1 MTVARRGP
9 LDKLPL
15 ALRFALRDLI
25 GDRKGFGAFIACIV
39 IGVAAISGVNGLS
52 RALSQGLAREGRAD
66 TRRRRFLQSSPSR
79 AGAKRTRLA
88 EQQRPASTKS
98 L

>member
-25 GDRKGFGAFIACIV
+25 GDRKGFGVFIACIV
-39 IGVAAISGVNGLS
+39 IGVARS
-52 RALSQGLAREGRAD
+52 LA
-66 TRRRRFLQSSPSR
+66 
-79 AGAKRTRLA
+79 
-88 EQQRPASTKS
+88 
-98 L
+98 